1 MSNSTHEIQVEN
13 INIASTIDNKSY
25 IYTSVYANV
34 TNDLSGQTLDYIA
47 EVDTSK
53 YLKNYRIRS
62 VIVKISPTLDNNA
75 EFIPLD
81 PRRLFIKKTNGIKV
95 IESGSS
101 FDCWEHRIKMGNNNG
116 ELHFLGKHQSKWLTK
131 QMVGF
136 SITITQVLRSTK
148 FRNRFGKPKEL
159 FHTLRMTFNNF
170 EEFNNKFQDFVTDT
184 KSRRIDL
191 NNSETKDY
199 NWFEINSQFNK

>member
-1 MSNSTHEIQVEN
+1 MQDINMSNSAHEIQVEN

-25 IYTSVYANV
+25 IYTSFYANV
-34 TNDLSGQTLDYIA
+34 TNDLSGQTLDYTA

-62 VIVKISPTLDNNA
+62 VIVKISPTLDEADSKNA

-81 PRRLFIKKTNGIKV
+81 PRRLFIKKANGIKV

-116 ELHFLGKHQSKWLTK
+116 ELHFLGKHQI
-131 QMVGF
+131 Q
-136 SITITQVLRSTK
+136 
-148 FRNRFGKPKEL
+148 
-159 FHTLRMTFNNF
+159 
-170 EEFNNKFQDFVTDT
+170 
-184 KSRRIDL
+184 
-191 NNSETKDY
+191 
-199 NWFEINSQFNK
+199 